1 MHGTHRYAHR
11 PVAPPSPHTR
21 THLSGRGCISGV
33 KCGRQREEY
42 QRRGSC
48 KNAPVFGFSSW
59 WVHPSTPASGQ
70 PALWHKNKAKTSDPC
85 KCASHHSS
93 LLGCWATWIHA
104 SDASRTTRCGRLG
117 FSAHGATHK
126 ITRLHC
132 KHALVNTQTFGST
145 CMGSRLKIHQ
155 NNNSRNG
162 NVEWLPEK
170 VFKIK
175 PTLPS

>member
-33 KCGRQREEY
+33 KCREEY
-42 QRRGSC
+42 QRREAVKTHLCLDFPHG
-48 KNAPVFGFSSW
+48 GFILP
-59 WVHPSTPASGQ
+59 HRPPANQRYGTKIKPRRLI
-70 PALWHKNKAKTSDPC
+70 PANVPRTTA
-85 KCASHHSS
+85 A
-93 LLGCWATWIHA
+93 CWAAGRREFMPRTRRERPA
-104 SDASRTTRCGRLG
+104 ADALVFLRTVQRT
-117 FSAHGATHK
+117 K

-132 KHALVNTQTFGST
+132 KHALVSTQTFGST

-162 NVEWLPEK
+162 NVEWLPER

-175 PTLPS
+175 PPLPS